1 MENINQIK
9 NMQKVLV
16 VGVNLND
23 DYYFYKSI
31 NELEELVKACN
42 MNCVGRV
49 TQNLDKIN
57 STFYVGSGKIDEI
70 NEKIQELNVDV
81 AVFNNELTPSQLRNI
96 SSKLKVEIL
105 DRTGVILEIFS
116 KRAKTK
122 EAKIQVEVANLKY
135 MLPRLRGLHSNLG
148 RQGAGAGLSNKGS
161 GEKKIELDR
170 RTIESRINKLENEIK
185 EIEVSRKAQRRKRD
199 ESATFL
205 VSLVGYTNAGKS
217 TLMNSMIDIFSLKD
231 DKKVYE
237 EDMLFAT
244 LDTSIRNIKTQDGKE
259 FLLSD
264 TVGFIRELPSELIKA
279 FRTTLDEVKSA
290 DLLLH
295 VIDLSDDE
303 YEENINVTN
312 NTLKEI
318 GADNIPVIY
327 VFNKAELVKDKLP
340 IVKDDKIYISAKEK
354 IGINELTDLIT
365 KKAFAN
371 YITCKMKIPF
381 NRSSIVSN
389 LKNKYYFKSIEYV
402 EDGTVILLECSRSD
416 YNKYIEYVV
425 E

>member
-185 EIEVSRKAQRRKRD
+185 EIDVSRKAQRRKRD

-312 NTLKEI
+312 NT
-318 GADNIPVIY
+318 Y
-327 VFNKAELVKDKLP
+327 
-340 IVKDDKIYISAKEK
+340 S
-354 IGINELTDLIT
+354 
-365 KKAFAN
+365 
-371 YITCKMKIPF
+371 
-381 NRSSIVSN
+381 
-389 LKNKYYFKSIEYV
+389 
-402 EDGTVILLECSRSD
+402 
-416 YNKYIEYVV
+416 
-425 E
+425 

>member
-9 NMQKVLV
+9 NMQRILI

-57 STFYVGSGKIDEI
+57 STFYVGSGKINEI

-81 AVFNNELTPSQLRNI
+81 VVFNNELTPSQLRNI
-96 SSKLKVEIL
+96 NSRLKVEIL
-105 DRTGVILEIFS
+105 DRTSVILEIFA
-116 KRAKTK
+116 KRAKTR

-135 MLPRLRGLHSNLG
+135 MLPRLKGLHSNLG

-170 RTIESRINKLENEIK
+170 RSIESRINKLENELK
-185 EIEVSRKAQRRKRD
+185 EIETSMKAQRRKRD
-199 ESATFL
+199 ESSIAL

-217 TLMNSMIDIFSLKD
+217 TLMNSMIDIHSLVD

-244 LDTSIRNIKTQDGKE
+244 LDTSIRNIKTKDGKE

-318 GADNIPVIY
+318 GADHIPVIY
-327 VFNKAELVKDKLP
+327 VFNKSEFVKDKLP
-340 IVKDDKIYISAKEK
+340 VVKDDKIYISAKEK

-365 KKAFAN
+365 KKIFAN

-381 NRSSIVSN
+381 NRSSIVSYFRD
-389 LKNKYYFKSIEYV
+389 KYPFKHIEYV
-402 EDGTVILLECSRSD
+402 EDGTVILLECSSSD

-425 E
+425 H